1 VTETEQFKA
10 KRAKLAQEIIDRIT
24 ADGPHDRG
32 VLLAALAAA
41 YAALSKRAGIAPEQA
56 RDLITNALDR
66 VVLDSRKID
75 A

>member
-1 VTETEQFKA
+1 MTETEQFKA
-10 KRAKLAQEIIDRIT
+10 ERTKLAQEIIDRIT

-41 YAALSKRAGIAPEQA
+41 YAALSKRAGIEPEQA
-56 RDLITNALDR
+56 RQLVANALDR
-66 VVLDSRKID
+66 VVLDSRSLD

>member
-10 KRAKLAQEIIDRIT
+10 ERTKLAQEIINRIT

-41 YAALSKRAGIAPEQA
+41 YAALCKRAGVEPEQA
-56 RDLITNALDR
+56 RDLIANALDR
-66 VVLDSRKID
+66 VVLDTRKLD